1 MSLPP
6 PPIPSKLRDALK
18 DYPEH
23 IEELQKTL
31 DSVKDRRIRSFPAFH
46 YAVWKLEDC
55 LSDFIAEAG
64 AEVATAEASGN
75 PHALERAKEKE
86 ALMTSARS
94 ICTGL
99 ANLSE
104 LRAYF
109 AANKG

>member
-6 PPIPSKLRDALK
+6 PPIPSKLRDTLK

-23 IEELQKTL
+23 IEALQKAL

-46 YAVWKLEDC
+46 YAAWKLEDC
-55 LSDFIAEAG
+55 LADFIAEAR
-64 AEVATAEASGN
+64 AEVATASASGDPN
-75 PHALERAKEKE
+75 AIERAEEKEK
-86 ALMTSARS
+86 LMTYARS
-94 ICTGL
+94 TCMGL
-99 ANLSE
+99 ASLGE

>member
-31 DSVKDRRIRSFPAFH
+31 DSVKGRRIRSFPAFH
-46 YAVWKLEDC
+46 YAAWKLEDC
-55 LSDFIAEAG
+55 LADFIAEAR
-64 AEVATAEASGN
+64 AQVATAGASGD
-75 PHALERAKEKE
+75 PRAIERAKEKE
-86 ALMTSARS
+86 KLMIYARS

>member
-1 MSLPP
+1 MPP
-6 PPIPSKLRDALK
+6 PPIPAKLRDTLK

-23 IEELQKTL
+23 IEELQETL
-31 DSVKDRRIRSFPAFH
+31 DSIKDRRIRSFPAFH

-64 AEVATAEASGN
+64 AEVATAETSGD
-75 PHALERAKEKE
+75 PHAIARATEKE
-86 ALMTSARS
+86 RLMIYARS
-94 ICTGL
+94 ICIGL

-109 AANKG
+109 DATKA